1 MQKRDGKAW
10 RKPMKAKIKRAPVKK
25 RPDSIGREIIESL
38 TELAEVLE
46 SGRSDLEYF
55 TARAVEMPDDPAVYK
70 AANVRATRDKI
81 GVSQSVFARLL
92 GVSIVL
98 VQAWEHGTRI
108 PAPWARRLLDEIN
121 RDPHYWRGMLMDKA
135 G

>member
-1 MQKRDGKAW
+1 MTKKTLQTR
-10 RKPMKAKIKRAPVKK
+10 RKKK
-25 RPDSIGREIIESL
+25 PRSSIGREIIESL
-38 TELAEVLE
+38 AELAEVLE

-55 TARAVEMPDDPAVYK
+55 TARTVEMPDDPAAYNAK
-70 AANVRATRDKI
+70 DVRATRERV

-98 VQAWEHGTRI
+98 VQAWEHGART
-108 PAPWARRLLDEIN
+108 PAPWARRLLDEVN
-121 RDPHYWRGMLMDKA
+121 RDPNHWRGMLMAKA